1 MLVSEIAPVIPEIP
15 WALIG
20 IGAIALYLV
29 AFGLKHTWDYTLGA
43 VLKALAD
50 HLNID
55 AWRIH
60 IHLGSVFQ
68 ALNDTVEKRLEGAL
82 LATETIVGKWWH
94 VQAEI
99 ATLTYDALAYLAHST
114 VSAFDS
120 LVHGTIPKVAEGAV
134 APVRGDLGA
143 LRRALTA
150 RARALERELV
160 HRATAL
166 EAQIEHDFGIAH
178 RGIDYVRGTAI
189 PRVLRLE
196 HALEGDIAALRGYS
210 HRVLGRRLSRL
221 ERLLGFGVI
230 GGIAVA
236 ALTRVFPYWQCS
248 NVKRGMRGLCRMD
261 RALLDLLLGAGL
273 EAAVL
278 VNICQSVRLFTD
290 IARTFEPE
298 LRALVAVSGAALQ
311 CASGDAAG
319 PLGGRLS
326 ELPPP
331 TSSLPGLPV

>member
-1 MLVSEIAPVIPEIP
+1 MLVAEVAPVVVEIP

-20 IGAIALYLV
+20 VGVLALWLV
-29 AFGLKHTWDYTLGA
+29 AFGLKKTWDYTLGA
-43 VLKALAD
+43 ILKALAD

-55 AWRIH
+55 AWKIH
-60 IHLGSVFQ
+60 IHLGSVFT
-68 ALNDTVEKRLEGAL
+68 ALNDTVEAKLASAL

-94 VQAEI
+94 VQAQI
-99 ATLTYDALAYLAHST
+99 AKLTYDSLAYLAHST

-120 LVHGTIPKVAEGAV
+120 LVHGTIPKVAEGVV
-134 APVRGDLGA
+134 APVRGDLRS

-150 RARALERELV
+150 QARALEVQLA

-166 EAQIEHDFGIAH
+166 EAQIERDFGIAH

-189 PRVLRLE
+189 PRVLRDVR
-196 HALEGDIAALRGYS
+196 ALEGEVASLRGFE
-210 HRVLGRRLSRL
+210 HRVLGRRLTRL
-221 ERLLGFGVI
+221 ERLLGFGVLS
-230 GGIAVA
+230 GIAVA
-236 ALTRVFPYWQCS
+236 ALTRVFPYWQCR

-298 LRALVAVSGAALQ
+298 LRGLVAVAGAALQ

-319 PLGGRLS
+319 PLGGQLA

-331 TSSLPGLPV
+331 TSSLPALPV